1 VERVN
6 AREAMERRPSVGQAA
21 YTPAETDDA
30 VILRVRGGEVAARV
44 AVGTADEAVLGSA
57 REIRG
62 VVRLENE
69 WVLTFH
75 LRAGASD
82 TAFRDEAAH
91 LHEPDGP
98 LPEELGV
105 PTGSLV
111 AGDIMSRDVVTASAD
126 MLVEDVAKL
135 LAFHNI
141 SGMPVED
148 WDGTVIGVVSEV
160 DVVDKVG
167 DTIGDVMTHSVISV
181 SESTRIEQIAALMAD
196 RKIRRVPVLVNDR
209 LVGLVTRA
217 DIVRALA
224 ARAGAPA

>member
-1 VERVN
+1 MERVN
-6 AREAMERRPSVGQAA
+6 AREALERRPAVGQVAFR
-21 YTPAETDDA
+21 PGESDEA
-30 VILRVRGGEVAARV
+30 VILTVRGGEIAARV
-44 AVGTADEAVLGSA
+44 SAGTVDDDALVTAG
-57 REIRG
+57 EIRG

-69 WVLTFH
+69 RVLTFQI
-75 LRAGASD
+75 RQGEPGV
-82 TAFRDEAAH
+82 AFRDEPAH
-91 LHEPDGP
+91 LHEPDHPAAPP
-98 LPEELGV
+98 LGLARV
-105 PTGSLV
+105 PRTAV
-111 AGDIMSRDVVTASAD
+111 DIMSRDVVTASAD

-167 DTIGDVMTHSVISV
+167 DTIGDVMTHRVISV
-181 SESTRIEQIAALMAD
+181 TESTPIEEIAALMAD
-196 RKIRRVPVLVNDR
+196 RKIRRVPVLTGRN